1 MLFLNSLGTGE
12 VVLILLVVLILF
24 GSKGIPD
31 IAKNLGRGMREIRSA
46 SNEIKRDIQ
55 NSAMEMRKDLKTQN
69 PLEDLPK
76 LDNILDEHPT
86 PKISEAKSEV
96 EGEDQPLDKETEA

>member
-1 MLFLNSLGTGE
+1 
-12 VVLILLVVLILF
+12 
-24 GSKGIPD
+24 
-31 IAKNLGRGMREIRSA
+31 MREIRSA